1 MGIGRGMGAG
11 MQARSQW
18 GWARGAGASLLL
30 AAVLGSIGCTP
41 LTVPAGQTGGSFDSS
56 NSTDGSDAASPGSL
70 ATEAPAAGTQAFATV
85 ARVIDGDTLDLS
97 TGERVRLIGIDT
109 PERGDC
115 GYAEAAA
122 LLTELVAGRE
132 VSVTNPAE
140 VEDTDAYGRLLAY
153 LGVPG
158 VPGATVDVGHE
169 LVARG
174 LAVPRY
180 NSTDGYALHPFEAD
194 YAAAAATATPFTC
207 GTPGG
212 VPAAGQWSCVFDPTY
227 DQNWHNDAWCT
238 NGAEGHRPAL
248 REWDSHVTES
258 ELMESA
264 AEYARALN
272 GG

>member
-1 MGIGRGMGAG
+1 MTMKASAQ
-11 MQARSQW
+11 MW
-18 GWARGAGASLLL
+18 VKLGWARVAGAALLV

-41 LTVPAGQTGGSFDSS
+41 LTVPAGQPGGSSD
-56 NSTDGSDAASPGSL
+56 STDSTVGSDAASPGSL
-70 ATEAPAAGTQAFATV
+70 ATEATAAGTQAFATV
-85 ARVIDGDTLDLS
+85 TRVIDGDTLDLS

-122 LLTELVAGRE
+122 LLTELVAGRD

-140 VEDTDAYGRLLAY
+140 VEDTDAYGRLLAHI
-153 LGVPG
+153 GVPG
-158 VPGATVDVGHE
+158 VTGATVDVGHE

-207 GTPGG
+207 GAPGG

-227 DQNWHNDAWCT
+227 DQNWHNDAWCN
-238 NGAEGHRPAL
+238 NGAEGHRPTL
-248 REWDSHVTES
+248 REWDSHVTEA

-264 AEYARALN
+264 AEYARTLN
-272 GG
+272 AR